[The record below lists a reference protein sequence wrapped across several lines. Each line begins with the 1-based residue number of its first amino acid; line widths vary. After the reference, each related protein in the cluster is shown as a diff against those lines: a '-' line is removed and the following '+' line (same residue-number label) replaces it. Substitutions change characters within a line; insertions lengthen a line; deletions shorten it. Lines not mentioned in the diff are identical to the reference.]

1 MATSRI
7 AALGLATLL
16 SMTGLVLVLI
26 VVLLAPPT
34 RDLVTLAI
42 FLLISGGV
50 SVLIGLAGSRL
61 GGPWWL
67 GSLRAR
73 LVLVSAVTAAL
84 ALANVGF
91 TAALMFLSTHDL
103 ALLTALLGFSL
114 GMSVFVAVALSSST
128 RRALREVV
136 DGVRLLNAGSLET
149 RVPVRSGDEMS
160 ELASALNSMAERLD
174 ASFRRERDLEQ
185 ARKDLI
191 GAVSHDLRTPLAS
204 IRAMIESIND
214 GIVTDSET
222 IQRYLQTTQK
232 RENLGQLI
240 NDVLDLSQLDAR
252 TFSVAISPNHP
263 KRGRK
268 ILGQL
273 INDVFDL
280 SQLDAGLLELQMR
293 LSPLQDVVS
302 NTVQSMAAQAAAGH
316 LSLEGNIPEDISPV
330 TMDPRLIQRVLCNL
344 VQNAIR
350 HTPPDGTIHVRAH
363 DKGSEVEVQVV
374 DTGEGIPEQ
383 DLDRLFERSYRSDPS
398 RSRTSGGAGLGLS
411 IARGIVEAHGG
422 RIGAKSIL
430 GRGSTF
436 SIVLPKQG
444 AGVTPSAGSS

>member
-232 RENLGQLI
+232 EVENLGQLI
-240 NDVLDLSQLDAR
+240 NDVL
-252 TFSVAISPNHP
+252 
-263 KRGRK
+263 
-268 ILGQL
+268 
-273 INDVFDL
+273 DL

-350 HTPPDGTIHVRAH
+350 HTQRWSRL
-363 DKGSEVEVQVV
+363 SEQRCPV
-374 DTGEGIPEQ
+374 
-383 DLDRLFERSYRSDPS
+383 
-398 RSRTSGGAGLGLS
+398 
-411 IARGIVEAHGG
+411 
-422 RIGAKSIL
+422 
-430 GRGSTF
+430 
-436 SIVLPKQG
+436 
-444 AGVTPSAGSS
+444 